1 MAESVVYRVAADVVL
16 LLHVAFVIF
25 VVAGLLLILL
35 GRLLRWPWIRSRWF
49 RITHL
54 VAIAVVVLQSWAGII
69 CPLTTFEMTL
79 RAKAGDATYSGS
91 FIANWL
97 ETLLYIEAPAWVFA
111 LCYSLFAG
119 LVLATWFWIPPH
131 RRRSG

>member
-16 LLHVAFVIF
+16 LLHVAFVFF

-54 VAIAVVVLQSWAGII
+54 VAIAVVVLQSWAWII

>member
-1 MAESVVYRVAADVVL
+1 VAADVVL